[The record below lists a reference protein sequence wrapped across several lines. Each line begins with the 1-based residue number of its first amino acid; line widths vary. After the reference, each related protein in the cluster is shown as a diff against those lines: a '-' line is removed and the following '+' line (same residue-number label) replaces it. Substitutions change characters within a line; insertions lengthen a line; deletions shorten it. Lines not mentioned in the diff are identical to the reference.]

1 MLIRYPGS
9 KDRHLRFLREFI
21 DPIASRS
28 RSVVEPFAGTAS
40 ITFDLLRRGV
50 VDGYQIN
57 DIDES
62 MASLWRVVRDDPQT
76 LTRLVEGY
84 APAVDDFYEFRE
96 HPGETEIERAFRKIV
111 LHQISYSGL
120 GAAAGSPIGGR
131 AQKSAYTVDCRW
143 SPRRLVKGIA
153 ECHDLLSSH
162 PGTITSGSWESA
174 VDAAVETGS
183 FIYLDPPYIDQGAKL
198 YANGSMDH
206 AALAERLRGAVGADW
221 LISYD
226 NAEDVASLYG
236 DWADVV
242 GVGVRSHLHHKN
254 ITDVIIRPTAETDRG
269 SATHASALNERVA
282 AHG

>member
-9 KDRHLRFLREFI
+9 KDRHLAFLREYI
-21 DPIASRS
+21 DPMASRT

-40 ITFDLLRRGV
+40 ITFDLLRRGI
-50 VDGYQIN
+50 VDRYQIN

-62 MASLWRVVRDDPQT
+62 MAALWRIVRDNPAG
-76 LTRLVEGY
+76 LVSLVEGY
-84 APAVDDFYEFRE
+84 TPAVDDFYEFRE
-96 HPGETEIERAFRKIV
+96 HPGETDMERAFRKVV

-131 AQKSAYTVDCRW
+131 AQQSAYTVDCRW
-143 SPRRLVKGIA
+143 SPRRLVKGIG
-153 ECHDLLSSH
+153 ECHALLSSR
-162 PGTITSGSWESA
+162 PGLITSGSWETV
-174 VDAAVETGS
+174 VDGAISDGS

-206 AALAERLRGAVGADW
+206 RALAERLNASDHKDW

-236 DWADVV
+236 EWADVL
-242 GVGVRSHLHHKN
+242 GVDVLSHLHHKT
-254 ITDVIIRPTAETDRG
+254 ITDVIIRPLSVAVVTEFP
-269 SATHASALNERVA
+269 LPLEPNERVA